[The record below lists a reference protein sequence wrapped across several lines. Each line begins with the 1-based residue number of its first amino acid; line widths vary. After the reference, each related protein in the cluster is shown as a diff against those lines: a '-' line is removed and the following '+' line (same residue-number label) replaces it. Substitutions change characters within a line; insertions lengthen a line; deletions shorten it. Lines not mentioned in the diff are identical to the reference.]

1 MAKST
6 IKTLRVGSNQVSQW
20 RAFSKSCPSS
30 KLYFRKCNSSK
41 ELIRPSGSIM
51 ASITSEAYEAKNQK
65 YFDVF
70 PLATKIISFLD
81 DNHFLTTAVSHAFL
95 VSLVTVQ
102 DSITALPDYV
112 GARDSC
118 PKPSL
123 KMYTVMSSCVCQKST
138 SGTNYY
144 ESSRAFTTTASCR
157 YPQQLS
163 SSRSFPRRGNFLL
176 FRIMALVGK
185 ALHSIRIHDSDKKNS
200 RRSNSRLNAKKISFF
215 LPSQGTYKEE
225 NHVFL
230 KTHLH
235 SYWYKM
241 QIVLLLSKALGN
253 IILTLSKAKR
263 RLLPK
268 NAQSDKVKR
277 LHSVWNYP

>member
-6 IKTLRVGSNQVSQW
+6 IKTLGEGSNQVSQS
-20 RAFSKSCPSS
+20 RAFSKSCPHS

-41 ELIRPSGSIM
+41 ELIRPSGSTM

-176 FRIMALVGK
+176 FRIMALVVGK

-215 LPSQGTYKEE
+215 CRPKG
-225 NHVFL
+225 
-230 KTHLH
+230 
-235 SYWYKM
+235 
-241 QIVLLLSKALGN
+241 
-253 IILTLSKAKR
+253 LTRKKITFF
-263 RLLPK
+263 
-268 NAQSDKVKR
+268 
-277 LHSVWNYP
+277 

>member
-1 MAKST
+1 
-6 IKTLRVGSNQVSQW
+6 
-20 RAFSKSCPSS
+20 
-30 KLYFRKCNSSK
+30 
-41 ELIRPSGSIM
+41 M

-215 LPSQGTYKEE
+215 SAVPRDLQGRKSRFFE
-225 NHVFL
+225 N
-230 KTHLH
+230 TPA
-235 SYWYKM
+235 
-241 QIVLLLSKALGN
+241 QLL
-253 IILTLSKAKR
+253 I
-263 RLLPK
+263 
-268 NAQSDKVKR
+268 
-277 LHSVWNYP
+277 